1 MGGSDASELL
11 AADGQIS
18 LPTENKGSSTT
29 FEFIRPPVA
38 HSASYLG
45 GRPAKTKAKYSKQRS
60 GWTSRIRDAELL
72 GGSPARMG
80 RKPQRSRAT
89 DRTARPVEP
98 LVVEGV
104 VEGEPT
110 SSGIGAEQLLAELLS
125 RRQLGA
131 EECEERDAELA
142 ETIYSQ

>member
-1 MGGSDASELL
+1 MPRIAQLGRWSRW
-11 AADGQIS
+11 
-18 LPTENKGSSTT
+18 SS
-29 FEFIRPPVA
+29 R
-38 HSASYLG
+38 
-45 GRPAKTKAKYSKQRS
+45 
-60 GWTSRIRDAELL
+60 
-72 GGSPARMG
+72 
-80 RKPQRSRAT
+80 
-89 DRTARPVEP
+89 
-98 LVVEGV
+98 GV